1 MFEQVLPGTT
11 RSNLA
16 LLAEKGIS
24 QPFYLAGGT
33 AIALHLGHRVSVD
46 LDFYS
51 RDHFDVNMLEMKLQD
66 IPGYRRERLAED
78 TLLGALGDL
87 RISFFWYRYDLLE
100 EPVIEFGTKILQ
112 LPDLAVMKIEAIGQ
126 RNVKRDFI
134 DLYFLAKQA
143 NIPPEKA
150 IEYHRKKFAGFNIN
164 LMHLILSLGYFEDA
178 DGDNM
183 PKMLTPVSWEEV
195 KRYFLRESQRLV
207 RGNIA

>member
-1 MFEQVLPGTT
+1 
-11 RSNLA
+11 LA
-16 LLAEKGIS
+16 LLAEKGLS

-33 AIALHLGHRVSVD
+33 AIALHLGHRISVD

-66 IPGYRRERLAED
+66 IPGYRRDRLAED

-87 RISFFWYRYDLLE
+87 RISFFWYRYNLLE
-100 EPVIEFGTKILQ
+100 EPLLALDTHILQ
-112 LPDLAVMKIEAIGQ
+112 LPDLAAMKIEAIGQ
-126 RNVKRDFI
+126 RNVRRDFI

-150 IEYHRKKFAGFNIN
+150 IEYHRKKYAGFNIN

-178 DGDNM
+178 DGNEM
-183 PKMLTPVSWEEV
+183 PKMLMPVSWEEV
-195 KRYFLRESQRLV
+195 KQYFLRESQSLARSH
-207 RGNIA
+207 IA